1 MKKVEFLFIVGAV
14 SFLWGMGNI
23 YAYSGTI
30 NSVSVLS
37 KCVALTF
44 DDGPSPCTLQILK
57 TLSKHEARATFFV
70 IGQMAQ
76 SYPEIVRETARLGH
90 EVGNHSWSHLNL
102 GKSGLRRIE
111 AELNMTQEAIARI
124 IGIMPKVFRPPY
136 DSFDSRV
143 LSLAEKMGLAT
154 ILWSVDPVDW
164 RDPSPQVIAG
174 RILGKVSPGDIVLL
188 HDNHRNTML
197 ALPIILE
204 GLEKKGL
211 RCVTVSELIK
221 IR

>member
-1 MKKVEFLFIVGAV
+1 MKKVEFLFIVGAI
-14 SFLWGMGNI
+14 SFLWSGK
-23 YAYSGTI
+23 AYSEVI
-30 NSVSVLS
+30 NLVPVSS
-37 KCVALTF
+37 KCVKCVVLTF
-44 DDGPSPCTLQILK
+44 DDGPSPYTLQILK
-57 TLSKHEARATFFV
+57 TLSEYKARATFFV
-70 IGQMAQ
+70 IGQQVAQ
-76 SYPEIVRETARLGH
+76 YPEIIKETARLGH
-90 EVGNHSWSHLNL
+90 EVGNHGWAHVNL
-102 GKSGLRRIE
+102 TKSGLKRVE
-111 AELNMTQEAIARI
+111 AELNATQEVVFRITAIAPR
-124 IGIMPKVFRPPY
+124 VFRPPY
-136 DSFDSRV
+136 GSFDARV

-197 ALPIILE
+197 ALPIIME
-204 GLEKKGL
+204 GLERKGL